1 MIGLL
6 LDFLI
11 VLFAIFVAVFSE
23 RLGLNQNFYIK
34 LFFGLFIISIFSAI
48 VSYLVPLS
56 ILALV
61 GSFYMWFAFGFV
73 LLHSSK
79 ALGNKKTLLLFAIAL
94 VFGFAFE
101 ANGVLNG
108 SIYGMP
114 YYYNL
119 PTFFFGIVPL
129 TTPISWSIII
139 YFSYTLTNL
148 FLFGFGGD
156 KPRKKD
162 GSGYFYG
169 MIILLSAI
177 GGLIAMNLDMILDP
191 VAVAPQIAGW
201 VWTSGGPYF
210 GIPIANYIG
219 WFGVAAV
226 AILIFRYYEGVTS
239 KTDSNYS
246 FEVGSNLF
254 IVVLY
259 FVYLLENAV
268 RAFTLGKVDYILIGV
283 STMMPFILISLL
295 ALMLIKKG
303 SLRSGS

>member
-1 MIGLL
+1 MISLL
-6 LDFLI
+6 LDLLI
-11 VLFAIFVAVFSE
+11 VLIAILIALFSK
-23 RLGLNQNFYIK
+23 RLNLDQNFYIK
-34 LFFGLFIISIFSAI
+34 LFFGLFVVSIFSAI
-48 VSYLVPLS
+48 VSYLVPVS
-56 ILALV
+56 IFALV

-79 ALGNKKTLLLFAIAL
+79 ALGNKKTLLLFSIAL

-108 SIYGMP
+108 SFYGMP

-129 TTPISWSIII
+129 STPISWSIII

-148 FLFGFGGD
+148 LLFGFGGD
-156 KPRKKD
+156 KPSKTD
-162 GSGYFYG
+162 GSGYFHW
-169 MIILLSAI
+169 MILLLSAI

-191 VAVAPQIAGW
+191 VAVSPQIAGW

-226 AILIFRYYEGVTS
+226 AILIFRYYEGFKS
-239 KTDSNYS
+239 DKDSNYG
-246 FEVGSNLF
+246 FEVYSNLY

-259 FVYLLENAV
+259 FLYLLENVV
-268 RAFTLGKVDYILIGV
+268 RAFTLGKMDYILIGV

-295 ALMLIKKG
+295 ALILINKG
-303 SLRSGS
+303 SLKSKS